1 MPVPDEN
8 HQNEE
13 RVLRER
19 EELRA
24 ARERMDELL
33 GVASHELRTPLTT
46 IKGNIQLARMRLNH
60 ILPKLGQAGAPFENE
75 LRELEDLLDRA
86 ERQVDAQ
93 NRLIRDL
100 LDSSYIQAGRIEL
113 NMEPCD
119 LARIV
124 REAVEDQHSATPA
137 RTIHIYMTEEE
148 TLPVIADAESI
159 EQVVRNLLIN
169 ALKYSPAQSPVE
181 VHLDRQ
187 EQEARVAVH
196 DQGPGLTPAEQQQIW
211 ERFYQVKGMKRQKGF
226 SVGLGLGLYICKAII
241 EQHHGKIGVES
252 ASGAGS
258 TFWFTLPLVGPHEW
272 EATLS

>member
-8 HQNEE
+8 RQNEE
-13 RVLRER
+13 LILRER
-19 EELRA
+19 EELRI
-24 ARERMDELL
+24 ARERVDELL
-33 GVASHELRTPLTT
+33 GIVGHELRTPLTT
-46 IKGNIQLARMRLNH
+46 IKGNIQLSRLRLNH
-60 ILPKLGQAGAPFENE
+60 ILRELGSAGAPFENE
-75 LRELEDLLDRA
+75 LRELGELLDRA

-100 LDSSYIQAGRIEL
+100 LESSYIQAGRIEL
-113 NMEPCD
+113 NPEPCD

-124 REAVEDQHSATPA
+124 REAVEDQRSVTSA
-137 RTIHIYMTEEE
+137 RSIHIIMAEEE

-169 ALKYSPAQSPVE
+169 ALKYSPAHCPVE
-181 VHLDRQ
+181 VRLERQ
-187 EQEARVAVH
+187 EQEARAAVR

-226 SVGLGLGLYICKAII
+226 SAGLGLGLYICNAII

-272 EATLS
+272 EATL

>member
-13 RVLRER
+13 LVLRER

-33 GVASHELRTPLTT
+33 GIASHELRTPLTT
-46 IKGNIQLARMRLNH
+46 IKGNIQLARMRLHH
-60 ILPKLGQAGAPFENE
+60 ILRELGQAGAPFENE
-75 LRELEDLLDRA
+75 LRELGDLLDRA
-86 ERQVDAQ
+86 ERQVNAQ

-100 LDSSYIQAGRIEL
+100 MDSSSIQAGRIAL
-113 NMEPCD
+113 NPEPCD

-124 REAVEDQHSATPA
+124 REAVEDQRGAIPA
-137 RTIHIYMTEEE
+137 RSIHIVMAEEE
-148 TLPVIADAESI
+148 TLPIIADAESI
-159 EQVVRNLLIN
+159 EQVVHNLLIN
-169 ALKYSPAQSPVE
+169 ALKYSPAQCPVE
-181 VHLDRQ
+181 VRLERQ
-187 EQEARVAVH
+187 EQAARVAVR

-226 SVGLGLGLYICKAII
+226 SAGLGLGLYICKAII

-252 ASGAGS
+252 AKGEGS
-258 TFWFTLPLVGPHEW
+258 TFWFILPLASPQQW
-272 EATLS
+272 EAALS